1 MRLFSVIDK
10 GVPTVPDQ
18 PTEPMP
24 GLPDEQV
31 PDPNL
36 RAARAEIRAVGA
48 SLRQALAKDDELAGR
63 KDTPR

>member
-1 MRLFSVIDK
+1 M
-10 GVPTVPDQ
+10 PDQ